1 MRPSKNL
8 LRKLRLR
15 HLGKSE
21 EGQALVLAGLA
32 LVTLV
37 MMAGLGVD
45 IGYLRY
51 QKGQM
56 QKAADAG
63 ALAAASALL
72 YNGNYVNAA
81 TSDTG
86 ANGFTPATIVNN
98 GFCSPS
104 GTTICVAVNSPPLT
118 PGDPFLGAQ
127 GYVEVIVNQPQS
139 TFFLPIAGYRTVNVT
154 SRAVATSVATA
165 SGCVYATDP
174 NDDAATLVID
184 SGASVS
190 APSCAMY
197 VESNSSNA
205 LQNNSGNKV
214 TGSYIGVVGT
224 GVAGSDFSC
233 QWNAPGAACPQT
245 SMAQFVDP
253 LSNLPAPAIQPGC
266 QQKILNGDGSFTF
279 PAGTYC
285 NGISIPGITTI
296 GPGAGKYYFG
306 PGLITV
312 EGGMSVSNNALGYPT
327 LISNSGG
334 TLFYLTGPN
343 YTGLNI
349 GAGVNVQL
357 NPETTGAQAGI
368 LFFQD
373 RSIPVQSPPQPNFFS
388 GAGNNTGSGQNNY
401 SGVFYFPT
409 TKLSYAGRVLPSL
422 ANSIILVAWQ
432 VEFTGSAQLNA
443 KVPASLPPLGSGV
456 LVE

>member
-1 MRPSKNL
+1 MQPSKNF
-8 LRKLRLR
+8 LRKLRLE
-15 HLGKSE
+15 HFGKSE
-21 EGQALVLAGLA
+21 EGQAMVLAGLA
-32 LVTLV
+32 LITLL

-51 QKGQM
+51 QRGQM

-63 ALAAASALL
+63 ALAAASALI
-72 YNGNYVNAA
+72 YSGDYVNAA
-81 TSDTG
+81 TNDTG
-86 ANGFTPATIVNN
+86 ANGFTPTTIVNN

-104 GTTICVAVNSPPLT
+104 GTTVCVAVNSPPLT

-139 TFFLPIAGYRTVNVT
+139 TFFLPIAGYRTVNVS
-154 SRAVATSVATA
+154 SRAVATSAASA
-165 SGCVYATDP
+165 SGCVYAMDSTTD
-174 NDDAATLVID
+174 ASTLVFD
-184 SGASVS
+184 TGVNVS

-197 VESNSSNA
+197 VESSSSSA
-205 LQNNSGNKV
+205 LQDNGNHV
-214 TGSYIGVVGT
+214 IGSYIGVVGS
-224 GVAGSDFSC
+224 GVSGSGFGC

-245 SMAQFVDP
+245 NMAQFVDP
-253 LSNLPAPAIQPGC
+253 LSNVPAPTVQPGC
-266 QQKILNGDGSFTF
+266 TMPIHNLNGSTTY

-285 NGISIPGITTI
+285 TGISINGITGL
-296 GPGAGKYYFG
+296 GPGAGKNYFG

-312 EGGMSVSNNALGYPT
+312 EGGMTVTGNAGIGYPT

-349 GAGVNVQL
+349 GLGVNVQL
-357 NPETTGAQAGI
+357 NPQTIGPQAGI

-373 RSIPVQSPPQPNFFS
+373 RSIRVQSPPLQNFFN

-409 TKLSYAGRVLPSL
+409 TKLSYAGRVNPSL
-422 ANSIILVAWQ
+422 VNSVILVGWQ
-432 VEFTGSAQLNA
+432 IEFTGSAQLN
-443 KVPASLPPLGSGV
+443 SNLSTTLPPLGSGL